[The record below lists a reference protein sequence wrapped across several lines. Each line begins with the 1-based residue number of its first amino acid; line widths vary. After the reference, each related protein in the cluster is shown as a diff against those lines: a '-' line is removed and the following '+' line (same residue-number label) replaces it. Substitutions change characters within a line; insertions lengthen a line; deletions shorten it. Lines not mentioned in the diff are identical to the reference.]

1 MRKHQSKNG
10 FTLAELLIVVA
21 IIAVLVAVAIPVFS
35 AQLEKSRD
43 ATSIANIRSAY
54 AEAQAKTLEKG
65 NIYDGQGNKKQVI
78 DVSNVRIES
87 KNSDT
92 DWNGMASNLPFKA
105 PSDPGESGLYTITF
119 GTVSGRAEINPSAV
133 PILSKQPGKGTNSF
147 KPYNGN

>member
-54 AEAQAKTLEKG
+54 AEAQAQTLEKG
-65 NIYDGQGNKKQVI
+65 NIYDAGDGNKKQVI
-78 DVSNVRIES
+78 SVSNVRIES

-133 PILSKQPGKGTNSF
+133 PILSKQPGKGTDNF
-147 KPYNGN
+147 KPIGN